1 MATVST
7 HLAQCGVR
15 VRAAN
20 SNSMRLAGALA
31 LSCALIA
38 ACTSDD
44 DAGSEAP
51 APTTSGTIGELSV
64 EAESGDVG
72 RAADLLPADT
82 RGVFAVDLAALSR
95 GGDVDAVGDLL
106 SGTVPLFGDVF
117 RSLGSLAPASE
128 RRAISTAL
136 LVQTTD
142 PDDEFLLLA
151 EIDGAPLEDVV
162 DDDGNR
168 LVVLPGGVLVA
179 GNDSA
184 VASALEVARGHDLSE
199 PSPIAPYLD
208 ALNDDADVRFAYGL
222 PALVDDVAV
231 DRSLRSAAV
240 ISGQLD
246 IDDGELSGDVAF
258 HTPNAATFVESFN
271 SLDRH
276 GLGAPGSTL
285 QPLVVAEADDDT
297 TLDRV
302 VVSLPPTPLDPT
314 PEQALDL
321 RNVFKK
327 LLVGMEAHEYAEQ
340 VVDDGAPWF
349 DLVVKSE
356 ADGDTPPSPASVFF
370 RWEFRD
376 AAAIAEFEE
385 NELPEGFRLAPTR
398 FFESD
403 DPAGQYFFLL
413 NLYNAGGG
421 SIVGGARA
429 EWDVYVYSPDGGPDP
444 NPGERPRFFVVD
456 ALAETVSF
464 DSVNLVTPAEPL
476 SHDLV
481 DGVVT
486 SSVQRVE
493 ADGPVPVWAS
503 TFPAPDPAESE
514 VARFTREM
522 AIGNDFIYWG
532 YGAADRVLYN
542 ATTFNYDAYFVDPDE
557 VDFVDSSRW
566 AQYLSPELVDVV
578 YYENT
583 LDYVV
588 SPLTNLESD
597 QLDITP
603 EWREELLGFANNGH
617 QEGLMRKAVEQL
629 FRGQGDPMV
638 GYSVSNETP
647 SAYYHFEVADPD
659 RLAATL
665 DLPAGHTLAPT
676 TIFEGGPET
685 YYLTLSV
692 VEIDGAPTGP
702 TAEWSVYTDTG
713 DGRPKQM
720 VLDRMTADVAVDPIE
735 ILRLPDLVEHV
746 ARGERVETTLLG
758 GDIEFA
764 AELLTSGASRQEL
777 SMDWVETGDVV
788 CHLNGICD
796 ALYYDA
802 ETLDVP
808 VGVPAEFTIQ
818 SMSTP
823 WDDLIDTMPAAVF
836 FRDNAQDYA
845 VKRWYNLDVAVDELP
860 FSGIEN
866 ATHTIT
872 GTGTLDGR
880 DTDVVDSVYRYAG
893 DAVIEDA
900 KLRFA
905 IDQEIDNALGVGN
918 IYTTGSFDLAT
929 GTGTQTVVDCLGPA
943 LLCSDVVNGTTS
955 IYTAGDLDSSDPDNI
970 SWRVDLA
977 VLLSGSFGSAD
988 SASGFVAQ
996 RAD

>member
-1 MATVST
+1 M
-7 HLAQCGVR
+7 
-15 VRAAN
+15 RAVN
-20 SNSMRLAGALA
+20 SNSIRLVGALV
-31 LSCALIA
+31 LSCALVA
-38 ACTSDD
+38 ACASDD
-44 DAGSEAP
+44 DAVSEAP
-51 APTTSGTIGELSV
+51 ASTTSEPISESPV
-64 EAESGDVG
+64 EAASEVG
-72 RAADLLPADT
+72 RAIDLLPADT
-82 RGVFAVDLAALSR
+82 RGVFAVDLAALSTVD
-95 GGDVDAVGDLL
+95 GDDAVGDLL
-106 SGTVPLFGDVF
+106 SGTAPLFGDVF
-117 RSLGSLAPASE
+117 RALGSLAPASE
-128 RRAISTAL
+128 LRDISLAL

-142 PDDEFLLLA
+142 PGDQFLLIA
-151 EIDGAPLEDVV
+151 EIDGAQPEDVV
-162 DDDGNR
+162 DADGNR
-168 LVVLPGGVLVA
+168 LAVLPSGVLIA
-179 GNDSA
+179 GPNPT
-184 VASALEVARGHDLSE
+184 VTSALDARSGTTDPGS
-199 PSPIAPYLD
+199 SPIAPYLD
-208 ALNDDADVRFAYGL
+208 ALVEGADVSFVYGL
-222 PALVDDVAV
+222 PGLIGDVDV
-231 DRSLRSAAV
+231 DRSLRGAAV

-246 IDDGELSGDVAF
+246 IDDGQLSGDVAF

-285 QPLVVAEADDDT
+285 EPLALAEADDGT

-302 VVSLPPTPLDPT
+302 VVSLPPTPLNPT
-314 PEQALDL
+314 SEQALDL

-356 ADGDTPPSPASVFF
+356 ADADIPPSPASVFF

-376 AAAIAEFEE
+376 QAAIAAFEE

-403 DPAGQYFFLL
+403 DPEGQYFFLL

-429 EWDVYVYSPDGGPDP
+429 EWDVYVYSPEGGPDP

-481 DGVVT
+481 DGIVT

-493 ADGPVPVWAS
+493 GDGPVPVWAS

-542 ATTFNYDAYFVDPDE
+542 ATTFNHDAYFVDPAE

-566 AQYLSPELVDVV
+566 AQYLNPELVDVV

-603 EWREELLGFANNGH
+603 EWREELLGFADNGH

-638 GYSVSNETP
+638 GYRVSNETP
-647 SAYYHFEVADPD
+647 SAYYHFEVTDPD

-665 DLPAGHTLAPT
+665 DLPVRHTLAPT
-676 TIFEGGPET
+676 TIFEGGPEA

-702 TAEWSVYTDTG
+702 TADWSVYTDTG

-720 VLDRMTADVAVDPIE
+720 VLDRMTADAAVDPVE

-746 ARGERVETTLLG
+746 VDGDRVETTL
-758 GDIEFA
+758 
-764 AELLTSGASRQEL
+764 SGADVEFVAGFATQGATSQEL
-777 SMDWVETGDVV
+777 TMDWVETGDVV

-796 ALYYDA
+796 AVYYDA

-808 VGVPAEFTIQ
+808 VGVPAEVTFQ

-823 WDDLIDTMPAAVF
+823 WDDLIDTTPAAVF

-866 ATHTIT
+866 ATHIIT

-880 DTDVVDSVYRYAG
+880 DTDVVDSVYRYTG
-893 DAVIEDA
+893 DAVIEDG

-905 IDQEIDNALGVGN
+905 IDQEIDNALGRGN

-929 GTGTQTVVDCLGPA
+929 GTGSQTVVDCLGPA
-943 LLCSDVVNGTTS
+943 LLCSDVVNGVTS
-955 IYTAGDLDSSDPDNI
+955 IYTAGDLDSLDPDDI

-996 RAD
+996 RTD

>member
-1 MATVST
+1 MLGDDTPDAVIS
-7 HLAQCGVR
+7 GNVD
-15 VRAAN
+15 RA
-20 SNSMRLAGALA
+20 
-31 LSCALIA
+31 I
-38 ACTSDD
+38 
-44 DAGSEAP
+44 
-51 APTTSGTIGELSV
+51 
-64 EAESGDVG
+64 
-72 RAADLLPADT
+72 DLLPADT
-82 RGVFAVDLAALSR
+82 RGVFAVDLASLFSDNAT
-95 GGDVDAVGDLL
+95 DAAAALL
-106 SGTVPLFGDVF
+106 SGSAPMFGDVF
-117 RSLGSLAPASE
+117 RAIGSLAPASIM
-128 RRAISTAL
+128 RDISTAL
-136 LVQTTD
+136 LVQTTE
-142 PDDEFLLLA
+142 PDDHLLLLA
-151 EIDGAPLEDVV
+151 EVDGAPPEDVV
-162 DDDGNR
+162 DGDGNR
-168 LVVLPGGVLVA
+168 LVVLPGGLLVA
-179 GNDSA
+179 GRESV
-184 VASALEVARGHDLSE
+184 VASALDVASGADPSGS
-199 PSPIAPYLD
+199 SPIAPYLD
-208 ALNDDADVRFAYGL
+208 VLVDDADVSFAYGL
-222 PALVDDVAV
+222 PGLFGDVEV

-240 ISGQLD
+240 VSGRLD
-246 IDDGELSGDVAF
+246 IDDAELSGEVAF

-276 GLGAPGSTL
+276 GLGAPDSAL
-285 QPLVVAEADDDT
+285 KPLVLAEAEGDT

-302 VVSLPPTPLDPT
+302 VVSVPSTPLDPT
-314 PEQALDL
+314 AEQALEL

-327 LLVGMEAHEYAEQ
+327 LLVGMEAHEYAEE
-340 VVDDGAPWF
+340 VVDGGAPWF
-349 DLVVKSE
+349 DLIVKSE
-356 ADGDTPPSPASVFF
+356 ADGDDPPSPASVFF

-376 AAAIAEFEE
+376 EAARAAFEE

-403 DPAGQYFFLL
+403 DPEGEYFFLL

-429 EWDVYVYSPDGGPDP
+429 EWDVYVYSPEGGPDP

-456 ALAETVSF
+456 ALAESVSF

-481 DGVVT
+481 DGVVR

-493 ADGPVPVWAS
+493 GDGPVPVWSS
-503 TFPAPDPAESE
+503 TFPAPGPAESE

-542 ATTFNYDAYFVDPDE
+542 ATTFNHDAYFVDPAE
-557 VDFVDSSRW
+557 VDFVDNSRW
-566 AQYLSPELVDVV
+566 AQYLKPELFDVV

-638 GYSVSNETP
+638 GYRVSNEIP
-647 SAYYHFEVADPD
+647 SAYYHFEVTDPD

-665 DLPAGHTLAPT
+665 DLPAGHVLAPT
-676 TIFEGGPET
+676 SIFEGGPEA

-692 VEIDGAPTGP
+692 AEIDGSPHGP
-702 TAEWSVYTDTG
+702 SAEWSVYTDTG
-713 DGRPKQM
+713 DGRPKQL
-720 VLDRMTADVAVDPIE
+720 VIDRMTADVAVDPIE
-735 ILRLPDLVEHV
+735 ILKLPDLVEHV
-746 ARGERVETTLLG
+746 ADGDRVETTLSG

-764 AELLTSGASRQEL
+764 AELSTSGASRQEL

-808 VGVPAEFTIQ
+808 VGVPAEVTIE
-818 SMSTP
+818 SFATP
-823 WDDLIDTMPAAVF
+823 WNDLIDTMPAAVF

-880 DTDVVDSVYRYAG
+880 DTDVVDSVYRYTG
-893 DAVIEDA
+893 DAVIEDG

-905 IDQEIDNALGVGN
+905 IDQEIDNALGLGN
-918 IYTTGSFDLAT
+918 IYTTGSFDLET

-943 LLCSDVVNGTTS
+943 LLCSDVVNGATT
-955 IYTAGDLDSSDPDNI
+955 IYTAGDLDASNPGEI
-970 SWRVDLA
+970 SWRVDVA

-988 SASGFVAQ
+988 SASVFVAQ
-996 RAD
+996 RTD

>member
-1 MATVST
+1 MRRVATVTAGLS
-7 HLAQCGVR
+7 QFGVR
-15 VRAAN
+15 VRAVNTN
-20 SNSMRLAGALA
+20 STRLVGALA
-31 LSCALIA
+31 VSCVLIA

-44 DAGSEAP
+44 TDRTAP
-51 APTTSGTIGELSV
+51 EPTTSAPSS
-64 EAESGDVG
+64 AAPNAANDVDQ
-72 RAADLLPADT
+72 AIDLLPADT
-82 RGVFAVDLAALSR
+82 RGVFAVDIAALNSNN
-95 GGDVDAVGDLL
+95 DADEIADLL
-106 SGTVPLFGDVF
+106 SVSGAAPMFGDVF
-117 RSLGSLAPASE
+117 RTIASLAPASE
-128 RRAISTAL
+128 MRDISTAL

-142 PDDEFLLLA
+142 PDDQFLLLA
-151 EIDGAPLEDVV
+151 EIDGAEPEDAI
-162 DDDGNR
+162 DDGNR

-179 GNDSA
+179 GRESA
-184 VASALEVARGHDLSE
+184 VASALDAANGDAAPGS
-199 PSPIAPYLD
+199 SSMAPYLD
-208 ALNDDADVRFAYGL
+208 ALGDADVSFAYGL
-222 PALVDDVAV
+222 PGLFDDVDV
-231 DRSLRSAAV
+231 DRSFRGAAV

-246 IDDGELSGDVAF
+246 IADGDLTGEVSF

-276 GLGAPGSTL
+276 GLGAPDSTL
-285 QPLVVAEADDDT
+285 EPLVLAESGDDT
-297 TLDRV
+297 ALDRV
-302 VVSLPPTPLDPT
+302 VITLPSTPLDPT
-314 PEQALDL
+314 PEQAVEL

-356 ADGDTPPSPASVFF
+356 ADGDDPPSPASVFF

-376 AAAIAEFEE
+376 DAARAAFEE

-403 DPAGQYFFLL
+403 DPEGQYFFLL

-429 EWDVYVYSPDGGPDP
+429 EWDVYVYSPEGGPDP

-456 ALAETVSF
+456 ALAESVSF

-476 SHDLV
+476 SHDNV

-493 ADGPVPVWAS
+493 SDGPVPVWTS
-503 TFPAPDPAESE
+503 TFPAPDPTESD

-542 ATTFNYDAYFVDPDE
+542 ATTFNHDAYFVDPAD
-557 VDFVDSSRW
+557 VDFVDNSRW
-566 AQYLSPELVDVV
+566 AQYLDPELVDVV

-638 GYSVSNETP
+638 GYRVSNTTP
-647 SAYYHFEVADPD
+647 SAYYHFEVTDPD
-659 RLAATL
+659 RLTAAI
-665 DLPAGHTLAPT
+665 DLPAGHALAPT
-676 TIFEGGPET
+676 TIFEGGAEAH
-685 YYLTLSV
+685 YLTLSV
-692 VEIDGAPTGP
+692 VDVDGALDGP
-702 TAEWSVYTDTG
+702 SAEWSVYTDTG

-720 VLDRMTADVAVDPIE
+720 VLDRMTADVAFDPVE
-735 ILRLPDLVEHV
+735 ILALPDVVDHAV
-746 ARGERVETTLLG
+746 DGDRVETRLSS
-758 GDIEFA
+758 GDIEFVA
-764 AELLTSGASRQEL
+764 GFATSAASRQEL

-788 CHLNGICD
+788 CRLNGICD

-808 VGVPAEFTIQ
+808 VGIPSEVSIESF
-818 SMSTP
+818 STP
-823 WDDLIDTMPAAVF
+823 WDDFIETTPAAVF

-845 VKRWYNLDVAVDELP
+845 IKRWFNLDVAVDELP
-860 FSGIEN
+860 FSGLEN

-872 GTGTLDGR
+872 GTGTLDGQA
-880 DTDVVDSVYRYAG
+880 TDVVDSVYRYTG
-893 DAVIEDA
+893 DAVIEDD
-900 KLRFA
+900 KLLFA

-918 IYTTGSFDLAT
+918 IYTTGSFDLTT

-943 LLCSDVVNGTTS
+943 LLCSDVVNGATS
-955 IYTAGDLDSSDPDNI
+955 IYTAGDLDASDPDEV
-970 SWRVDLA
+970 SWRVDLT

-996 RAD
+996 RTD